1 MKSRRKL
8 LLFSVVVVLILALA
22 YIVIHYLY
30 ENTYYISTDN
40 AKITGDF
47 VKVTPRATG
56 KVLTIKVREGEV
68 VAKDQILGY
77 IDASSAA
84 ASVRAPISGTIVKV
98 VSHVGDY
105 VSSSQLTT
113 LALIVDTKKIYINAN
128 IEETKVNKIH
138 PGQSV
143 DVTLDEY
150 AHKKFIGR
158 VESIGQASGS
168 AFALTQS
175 STSGTYTK
183 VARKIPVKI
192 ELNKIDVNLL
202 TGTNATVKI
211 HIK

>member
-1 MKSRRKL
+1 MKSRRKFL
-8 LLFSVVVVLILALA
+8 LSSVVVVLILALA
-22 YIVIHYLY
+22 YIVIHYRY

-47 VKVTPRATG
+47 IKVIPRSTG
-56 KVLTIKVREGEV
+56 KLLRFNVKEGDFV
-68 VAKDQILGY
+68 SKDQVLGY
-77 IDASSAA
+77 IDANSAA
-84 ASVRAPISGTIVKV
+84 ANIRSPISGTIVKV

-113 LALIVDTKKIYINAN
+113 LALIVDAKKIYINAN
-128 IEETKVNKIH
+128 IEETKINKIH

-143 DVTLDEY
+143 DVTVDEY
-150 AHKKFIGR
+150 VNKKFIGR
-158 VESIGQASGS
+158 VESIGQASES
-168 AFALTQS
+168 VFAITQS

-183 VARKIPVKI
+183 VARIIPVKI
-192 ELNKIDVNLL
+192 ELNKNDVSLL

>member
-1 MKSRRKL
+1 MKSRRKFL
-8 LLFSVVVVLILALA
+8 LSSIVVVLILALA
-22 YIVIHYLY
+22 YIVIHYWY

-47 VKVTPRATG
+47 IKVTPQATG
-56 KVLTIKVREGEV
+56 RLLKLNIKEGDIV
-68 VAKDQILGY
+68 SKDQVLGY

-84 ASVRAPISGTIVKV
+84 ANIRAPISGTIVKV
-98 VSHVGDY
+98 VSHIGDY

-113 LALIVDTKKIYINAN
+113 LALIVDTSKMYIKAN
-128 IEETKVNKIH
+128 IEETKVNKIQ

-143 DVTLDEY
+143 DVSVDEY
-150 AHKKFIGR
+150 AHEKFIGK
-158 VESIGQASGS
+158 VESIGQASD
-168 AFALTQS
+168 AVFAVTQS

-183 VARKIPVKI
+183 VARIIPVKI
-192 ELNKIDVNLL
+192 ELSKIDVNLL

>member
-1 MKSRRKL
+1 MKSRRKFL
-8 LLFSVVVVLILALA
+8 LSSVVVVLILALA
-22 YIVIHYLY
+22 YIVIHYWY

-47 VKVTPRATG
+47 
-56 KVLTIKVREGEV
+56 IKVVPRSTGRLLKFNVKEGDFV
-68 VAKDQILGY
+68 SKDQILGY
-77 IDASSAA
+77 IDTNSAA
-84 ASVRAPISGTIVKV
+84 ANIRAPISGTIVKV

-128 IEETKVNKIH
+128 IEETKINKIH

-143 DVTLDEY
+143 DVTVDEY
-150 AHKKFIGR
+150 VNKKFIGR
-158 VESIGQASGS
+158 VESIGQASES
-168 AFALTQS
+168 VFAITQS

-183 VARKIPVKI
+183 VARIIPVKI
-192 ELNKIDVNLL
+192 ELNKNDVSLL

>member
-1 MKSRRKL
+1 MKSRRKFL
-8 LLFSVVVVLILALA
+8 LSSVVVVLILALA
-22 YIVIHYLY
+22 YIVIHYWY

-47 VKVTPRATG
+47 
-56 KVLTIKVREGEV
+56 IKVVPRSTGRLLKFNVKEGDFV
-68 VAKDQILGY
+68 SKDQILGY
-77 IDASSAA
+77 IDANSAA
-84 ASVRAPISGTIVKV
+84 ANIRAPISGTIVKV

-128 IEETKVNKIH
+128 IEETKINKIH

-143 DVTLDEY
+143 DVTVDEY
-150 AHKKFIGR
+150 VNKKFIGR
-158 VESIGQASGS
+158 VESIGQASES
-168 AFALTQS
+168 VFAITQS

-183 VARKIPVKI
+183 VARIIPVKI
-192 ELNKIDVNLL
+192 ELNKNDVSLL

>member
-1 MKSRRKL
+1 MKRRRKL
-8 LLFSVVVVLILALA
+8 LLSSVVVVLILSLA
-22 YIVIHYLY
+22 YIVINYWH

-40 AKITGDF
+40 AKIMGDF
-47 VKVTPRATG
+47 IKVTPLATG
-56 KVLTIKVREGEV
+56 KLLELKVKEGDL

-77 IDASSAA
+77 IDTDSAA
-84 ASVRAPISGTIVKV
+84 ANVRAPISGTIVKIAA
-98 VSHVGDY
+98 HVGDY

-113 LALIVDTKKIYINAN
+113 LALIVDTSKIYINAN

-143 DVTLDEY
+143 DVTVDEY
-150 AHKKFIGR
+150 AHRKFIGK
-158 VESIGQASGS
+158 VESIGMASDS

-183 VARKIPVKI
+183 VARIIPVKI
-192 ELNKIDVNLL
+192 ELNKNDVNLL
-202 TGTNATVKI
+202 IGSNATVKI